1 MTKEEFKTFWTLT
14 YPDTIPISYLF
25 KNDYSQ
31 KWFRIHSLPESKRY
45 PESENE
51 WGILL
56 ERQNQIITDLFGENE
71 KILLVTGEYNWGER
85 TTFITDEEEV
95 FKPYK
100 FLRLDNIDMF
110 EYNSD
115 DYDKGEIY
123 RPAFAEIIWNLNHY
137 NKLLREIAI
146 NNVSAFFVS
155 IVKNIIVVPYDGGID
170 FIFKDSETR
179 DFYKEKYKDWLSE
192 REDGL

>member
-25 KNDYSQ
+25 KNDYTQ

-51 WGILL
+51 WEILL
-56 ERQNQIITDLFGENE
+56 GRQNQIITDLFGENE

-85 TTFITDEEEV
+85 ATFITDEEEV

-137 NKLLREIAI
+137 NNLLREIAI

>member
-1 MTKEEFKTFWTLT
+1 MTKEEFKTFWNLM
-14 YPDTIPISYLF
+14 YPNTIPISYLF
-25 KNDYSQ
+25 KNNHSQ
-31 KWFRIHSLPESKRY
+31 KWFRIHSLPKSKRY

-95 FKPYK
+95 FKQYK

-137 NKLLREIAI
+137 DKLLKEIAI

-170 FIFKDSETR
+170 FIFKDSQTR
-179 DFYKEKYKDWLSE
+179 DSYKEKYKEWLSE